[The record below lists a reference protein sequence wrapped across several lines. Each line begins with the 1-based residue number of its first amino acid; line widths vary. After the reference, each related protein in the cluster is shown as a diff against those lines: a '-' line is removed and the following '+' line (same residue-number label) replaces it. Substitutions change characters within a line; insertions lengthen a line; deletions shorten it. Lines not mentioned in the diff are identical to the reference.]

1 MAADP
6 PPPRG
11 LQDGHIIKAVLPPL
25 VLHVHIRALF
35 QQRPDRL
42 RAAFK
47 TGENE
52 QNLGNAVSALEAL
65 GVFDL
70 ERLR

>member
-1 MAADP
+1 MW
-6 PPPRG
+6 PPR
-11 LQDGHIIKAVLPPL
+11 LAYIKAVLPPL
-25 VLHVHIRALF
+25 VLHVHIRTLF